1 MFGKVGRSGF
11 WCFLSPPSFGFMLL
25 LIEDGASTIGV
36 SRTAT
41 LVRMAINV
49 AGEASLS
56 EWRLDRGYRYRQSWV
71 GHNLGFLNLSVIA
84 THIVRRWVNQCRLMF
99 PGTASMQ
106 QEFRLRIRVRVL
118 WDGPG

>member
-1 MFGKVGRSGF
+1 
-11 WCFLSPPSFGFMLL
+11 MLL
-25 LIEDGASTIGV
+25 LIEDGASTIGI

-41 LVRMAINV
+41 LVRMTINV
-49 AGEASLS
+49 AGQATLS

-84 THIVRRWVNQCRLMF
+84 THIVRRWVNRCWLMS

-106 QEFRLRIRVRVL
+106 REFRLLIGIRVL